1 MAKMVKGTIT
11 ASTNITKFAYYGS
24 EERLLEA
31 ASLGGNLERL
41 LRCKVDGKDV
51 IGVSAAKKSE
61 VTKLIGKVVG
71 GNPTISYTNPL
82 LCRKRKGIPTP
93 IDGETRIWVGVCE
106 VEHKDKAEKAEPKKA
121 KKAEPA
127 IGKKARGK
135 KAKKTEAVSE
145 TDPIQELTAQVN
157 DLLAKLAELTEK
169 LRGGATC

>member
-1 MAKMVKGTIT
+1 MAKAIKGTIT

-121 KKAEPA
+121 EPA
-127 IGKKARGK
+127 RGKAKGK

-169 LRGGATC
+169 

>member
-1 MAKMVKGTIT
+1 MATKMVKGTIT

-82 LCRKRKGIPTP
+82 LCRKRKGVPTP

-106 VEHKDKAEKAEPKKA
+106 VEKAKAEKAEPKKA
-121 KKAEPA
+121 KP
-127 IGKKARGK
+127 ARGK
-135 KAKKTEAVSE
+135 KAKGKAVSE

-169 LRGGATC
+169 

>member
-1 MAKMVKGTIT
+1 MAKAIKGTVT
-11 ASTNITKFAYYGS
+11 ATTNITKFAYYGS

-82 LCRKRKGIPTP
+82 LCRKRKGVPTP

-121 KKAEPA
+121 EP
-127 IGKKARGK
+127 ARGK
-135 KAKKTEAVSE
+135 KAKAKAKKSETVSE
-145 TDPIQELTAQVN
+145 PNLIQELTAQVN
-157 DLLAKLAELTEK
+157 DLLAKLAEFTEK
-169 LRGGATC
+169 

>member
-11 ASTNITKFAYYGS
+11 ASTNVAKFAYYGS

-82 LCRKRKGIPTP
+82 LCRKRKGVPTP

-106 VEHKDKAEKAEPKKA
+106 VEHKDKAGKAEPKKA
-121 KKAEPA
+121 EP
-127 IGKKARGK
+127 ARGK
-135 KAKKTEAVSE
+135 NAKGKAKKSETVSE

-169 LRGGATC
+169 

>member
-51 IGVSAAKKSE
+51 IGVSAAKKAE

-82 LCRKRKGIPTP
+82 LCRKRKGVPTP

-121 KKAEPA
+121 EP
-127 IGKKARGK
+127 ARGK
-135 KAKKTEAVSE
+135 KAKAKAKAVSE

-169 LRGGATC
+169 